1 MKNIISLCSTLL
13 FSLAVFPILLCGN
26 PIIRNS
32 LRFQQA
38 GLGVRLC
45 LSLALESPLGGS
57 LSHSL
62 RILLQLLLIG
72 GVLLLLL
79 LVSVH
84 SELVRCP
91 LVNFD

>member
-1 MKNIISLCSTLL
+1 
-13 FSLAVFPILLCGN
+13 V
-26 PIIRNS
+26 
-32 LRFQQA
+32 
-38 GLGVRLC
+38 
-45 LSLALESPLGGS
+45 ALESPLGGS

-91 LVNFD
+91 LVDFDRIGEVSNVQLEMF